1 MEGAIKYV
9 TLNLISSALFLAAVG
24 ILYGMAG
31 TLNMADLAVKLKAT
45 SEPHLVT
52 AVSMLFFVA
61 FGIKAA
67 VFPLFFWLPASYH
80 TPPIAVTAL
89 FSGLLTKVGV
99 YSLIRTFTLVFGES
113 GGQTQNLI
121 LIVAA
126 LTMVTGVLGAVAQYD
141 FRRLLS
147 FHIVSQIGYLLMG
160 LGLMTAAA
168 LAAAI
173 YFMIHVVLAKSAL
186 FLVSGIV
193 HRKRGTYDLKALGGL
208 YGSHPGLAVLFL
220 IPALSL
226 AGTPPLSGF
235 FAKLALIQAGL
246 SVERYL
252 VVCAALAVSL
262 LTLFSMIKI
271 WTEAFWKPQTPS
283 QRDGLGNERTI
294 SAGEAAALYAPV
306 ITMAV
311 AIAVIGVSAE
321 SVMSLAQSG
330 AGQLLD
336 TRGYV
341 QAVLGARR

>member
-1 MEGAIKYV
+1 
-9 TLNLISSALFLAAVG
+9 
-24 ILYGMAG
+24 
-31 TLNMADLAVKLKAT
+31 
-45 SEPHLVT
+45 
-52 AVSMLFFVA
+52 
-61 FGIKAA
+61 
-67 VFPLFFWLPASYH
+67 
-80 TPPIAVTAL
+80 
-89 FSGLLTKVGV
+89 
-99 YSLIRTFTLVFGES
+99 
-113 GGQTQNLI
+113 
-121 LIVAA
+121 
-126 LTMVTGVLGAVAQYD
+126 
-141 FRRLLS
+141 
-147 FHIVSQIGYLLMG
+147 
-160 LGLMTAAA
+160 
-168 LAAAI
+168 
-173 YFMIHVVLAKSAL
+173 
-186 FLVSGIV
+186 
-193 HRKRGTYDLKALGGL
+193 
-208 YGSHPGLAVLFL
+208 LAVLFL

-252 VVCAALAVSL
+252 VVSAALAVSL

>member
-1 MEGAIKYV
+1 
-9 TLNLISSALFLAAVG
+9 
-24 ILYGMAG
+24 
-31 TLNMADLAVKLKAT
+31 
-45 SEPHLVT
+45 
-52 AVSMLFFVA
+52 
-61 FGIKAA
+61 
-67 VFPLFFWLPASYH
+67 
-80 TPPIAVTAL
+80 
-89 FSGLLTKVGV
+89 
-99 YSLIRTFTLVFGES
+99 
-113 GGQTQNLI
+113 
-121 LIVAA
+121 
-126 LTMVTGVLGAVAQYD
+126 
-141 FRRLLS
+141 
-147 FHIVSQIGYLLMG
+147 
-160 LGLMTAAA
+160 
-168 LAAAI
+168 
-173 YFMIHVVLAKSAL
+173 
-186 FLVSGIV
+186 
-193 HRKRGTYDLKALGGL
+193 
-208 YGSHPGLAVLFL
+208 LAVLFL

-252 VVCAALAVSL
+252 VVSAALAVSL

-283 QRDGLGNERTI
+283 QPDGLGNVEKRTI
-294 SAGEAAALYAPV
+294 SAGEAAALYTPV